1 MKCAVH
7 SDVDAV
13 GYCRNCG
20 KAMCSTCV
28 RPVRDVLY
36 CEDCLAS
43 LMGIPGTAPAT
54 TPGSG
59 VPIPSRALPPGPT
72 YPRSSPAAAFLL
84 GLLPGM
90 GAIYNEQ
97 YGKGMTQLAV
107 FLGLFIIGV
116 DGSLN
121 GGAEAALWICL
132 GVFYFYMLVDS
143 VRTAKAKSMGQTTDD
158 PLNDLLKDRPVG
170 PILLIG
176 AGIIL
181 LLNNY
186 SWFPWYRISQFF
198 WPAILIGIGVFM
210 LRGRLD
216 RRP

>member
-1 MKCAVH
+1 MNCAVH
-7 SDVDAV
+7 TDVDAV

-43 LMGIPGTAPAT
+43 LMGIPGAVAGVGA
-54 TPGSG
+54 GSHF
-59 VPIPSRALPPGPT
+59 PPSGTLPPAPT
-72 YPRSSPAAAFLL
+72 YARSTPALAFLL

-107 FLGLFIIGV
+107 FLALFIIGV

-121 GGAEAALWICL
+121 GGAEAALWICI
-132 GVFYFYMLVDS
+132 GVFYFYMLIDA
-143 VRTAKAKSMGQTTDD
+143 VRTARAKSIGQTVDD
-158 PLNDLLKDRPVG
+158 PFNDFVKERPVG

-176 AGIIL
+176 AGVLL

-186 SWFPWYRISQFF
+186 NWFPWYRISQFF

-216 RRP
+216 RRS